1 MQRYRP
7 VANSRLLEVHKEHW
21 SFISLTL
28 TRIHSVGH
36 IRSNIVLN
44 CIKSSTETLLAQLS
58 GRRA

>member
-1 MQRYRP
+1 MSRYLP

-36 IRSNIVLN
+36 IRSKIVLN
-44 CIKSSTETLLAQLS
+44 CTKFSIEMLLTQRS